1 MNSKIKII
9 ITFLCSLTLT
19 LLFHKKALG
28 INLFIAEISLLIF
41 LIKSKQF
48 KLQSFNTILVFF
60 GVLITSI
67 VSIIIH
73 SILSYLINFLSLFI
87 LIGVLIYP
95 EIKSLL
101 NSISLSF
108 YNLLNSQINFIN
120 TLLSS
125 NTNGLKIRKL
135 VKKTSIFII
144 PLFIILVFIVLYRN
158 SNPVFNELVT
168 DFLNSINN
176 YLALFFENIDL
187 TLFFTMLIC
196 LFISNVLIFKTINKK
211 IIDSDINATF
221 LLNRTKIK
229 KNRLFKFNDLKNEYK
244 AGIFLLIV
252 LNILLLILNLID
264 INWVWFNFKWEGQF
278 LKQFVHEGTYLLIL
292 SILISIGLVLFFFR
306 ENLNFYSKNKTLKYL
321 SYVWLIQNGILTIS
335 VAIRNF
341 YYINYFSLAYK
352 RIGVLLFLILTLYG
366 LYTVFNKVK
375 NKKTNFYLFQYNFSA
390 LFILLI
396 VCSTVNWDKV
406 IVNYNFK
413 HANKSFLE
421 LNYLVD
427 FSDKTLP
434 YLDKPL
440 LELEKINK
448 IQTEKFPYYKNYM
461 TPKDYY
467 SIIQNRKKKFIK
479 NWEGK
484 SFLSWNYAEYMAY
497 KKILTSSLNE

>member
-9 ITFLCSLTLT
+9 VTFLCSLTLT

-28 INLFIAEISLLIF
+28 INLFIAEIFLLIF
-41 LIKSKQF
+41 LIKSKQY

-67 VSIIIH
+67 VSILIH
-73 SILSYLINFLSLFI
+73 SLLSYLINFLSLFI
-87 LIGVLIYP
+87 LIGILIYP
-95 EIKSLL
+95 EVKLLL
-101 NSISLSF
+101 NSIRLSF
-108 YNLLNSQINFIN
+108 YNLFNSQINFIN

-144 PLFIILVFIVLYRN
+144 PLFIIIIFIVLYRN
-158 SNPVFNELVT
+158 SNPVFDELVT
-168 DFLNSINN
+168 DFLNFISN
-176 YLALFFENIDL
+176 YLALLFKNIDL
-187 TLFFTMLIC
+187 TLFFTVLIC
-196 LFISNVLIFKTINKK
+196 LFISNIIIFKAINKK
-211 IIDSDINATF
+211 IIDSDINASF
-221 LLNRTKIK
+221 ILKRTNIK
-229 KNRLFKFNDLKNEYK
+229 KNRFFKFNDLKNEYK

-252 LNILLLILNLID
+252 LNILILILNLID

-306 ENLNFYSKNKTLKYL
+306 ENLNFYSKNRTLKYL
-321 SYVWLIQNGILTIS
+321 SYVWIIQNGILTIS

-375 NKKTNFYLFQYNFSA
+375 NKISNFYLFQYNFSA

-396 VCSTVNWDKV
+396 VSSIVNWDKV
-406 IVNYNFK
+406 IANYNFK

-421 LNYLVD
+421 LNYLAD

-440 LELEKINK
+440 HELEEINK

-467 SIIQNRKKKFIK
+467 AIIQNRKKKFIK
-479 NWEGK
+479 NWEGI

-497 KKILTSSLNE
+497 KKIKTSSLNE